1 MGSYIN
7 VGNYGFQSSR
17 SSDYIIHREMAS
29 GKGIADL
36 VFIPR
41 KNVDYPAMVVELKNK
56 KSATAAIDQIKQ
68 KNYPA
73 KIAQY
78 TDNLL
83 LVGINYDADT
93 KSHSCIIERYNN

>member
-1 MGSYIN
+1 
-7 VGNYGFQSSR
+7 
-17 SSDYIIHREMAS
+17 MAS

-93 KSHSCIIERYNN
+93 KSHSCIIERYNV